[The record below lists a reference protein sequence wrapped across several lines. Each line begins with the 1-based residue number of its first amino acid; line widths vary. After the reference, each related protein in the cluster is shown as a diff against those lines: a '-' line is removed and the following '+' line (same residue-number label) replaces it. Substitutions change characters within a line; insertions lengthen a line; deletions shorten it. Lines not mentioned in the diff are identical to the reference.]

1 MRIRRKH
8 FSLIELMVVIAII
21 GAIAAIGVKNF
32 IAQGDMA
39 KVDTTRA
46 TINQVEE
53 ALAMYKIRKHK
64 FPSTDEGLEA
74 LVSEKILKGIPTD
87 GWQNPLNYSFPGSR
101 DQPFDIWSL
110 GADGIDGGQE
120 INADIFNGSAE

>member
-1 MRIRRKH
+1 MTIRRKA

-32 IAQGDMA
+32 IAQGDAA
-39 KVDTTRA
+39 KVDTTGA
-46 TINQVEE
+46 TIKQVEE
-53 ALAMYKIRKHK
+53 ALGMYKIRKHK
-64 FPSTDEGLEA
+64 FPSTDEGLEI
-74 LVSEKILKGIPTD
+74 LVSEQILKSMPLD

-110 GADGIDGGQE
+110 GADGIDGGQD
-120 INADIFNGSAE
+120 INADIFNGLQE